1 MIVKH
6 EDRRGCILKG
16 ANPTEPRLSVLTR
29 YEFAIN
35 LKIAKAPGLG
45 VPLSL
50 LATADKVID

>member
-1 MIVKH
+1 MH
-6 EDRRGCILKG
+6 YEGSEILPNL
-16 ANPTEPRLSVLTR
+16 ASVLTR

-50 LATADKVID
+50 LATADEGN